1 MLREVGIDAESKVV
15 DATLR
20 AQLIGAADHESVCM
34 WTEVLW
40 FNFGQWAL
48 CEFCTPWYTWWTS
61 NGAEGTEPPQEWKDI
76 FAKFDTMHSSNLETS
91 LATFEELK
99 TLFGEEFFILRSC
112 DFVEQPIIANQH
124 LQNLDFDEMPWG
136 INVTFAGKVLWF
148 DNLAQ

>member
-1 MLREVGIDAESKVV
+1 
-15 DATLR
+15 
-20 AQLIGAADHESVCM
+20 
-34 WTEVLW
+34 
-40 FNFGQWAL
+40 
-48 CEFCTPWYTWWTS
+48 
-61 NGAEGTEPPQEWKDI
+61 
-76 FAKFDTMHSSNLETS
+76 MHSSNLETS